1 MMLKPHFNVNSFSRD
16 SNDERRTERCFS
28 KTSTYLLESTNHLLD
43 TFCRPTTN
51 NYVSVDVGLAGMI
64 EQKRPQRSYCYQH
77 SPVFAYSEVKDNYN

>member
-1 MMLKPHFNVNSFSRD
+1 MSIHLVEIQMMNEGQSGALAKHLLTF
-16 SNDERRTERCFS
+16 
-28 KTSTYLLESTNHLLD
+28 LESTNHLLD